1 MARRRV
7 NATKHEIVRVASKLF
22 LETGYSATSPKL
34 VCEELDIIRKN
45 DAERSKEVFKDWTDE
60 NFAEAEVL
68 VSGIEYAYAEDGVA
82 ATEIVFQNSYDKPV
96 PPPPVAPEAPQTGDH
111 ANLGL
116 WFALM
121 FVSGGI
127 LFTALRGKKKAEEN

>member
-1 MARRRV
+1 MSEV
-7 NATKHEIVRVASKLF
+7 
-22 LETGYSATSPKL
+22 TG
-34 VCEELDIIRKN
+34 ELLYVTYDKAVYTVKVTVTDN
-45 DAERSKEVFKDWTDE
+45 LDGTFK
-60 NFAEAEVL
+60 V
-68 VSGIEYAYAEDGVA
+68 EYAYAEDGVA